1 MFSGS
6 ASRPS
11 TGGNAGRHPRSGD
24 GCART
29 EGATV
34 AFFQSNHE
42 GEIVERLQ
50 AAKRRFDGIVIN
62 PAAYT
67 HTSVAVRDALLY
79 CGLPAIE
86 VATSATPP
94 AGRISGRS
102 PWSKTWSS
110 AGSAASAG
118 TVHPP
123 LLALLRHLRREG
135 SVGGLIDRVVRL
147 LRPCGNAAWSLS
159 LRPGSRTFAT

>member
-1 MFSGS
+1 VKGRRTIRILFVDGPNLNVLGE
-6 ASRPS
+6 REPS
-11 TGGNAGRHPRSGD
+11 VYGKETLADIRQAVTAA
-24 GCART
+24 ARA

-50 AAKRRFDGIVIN
+50 AAKRNFDGVAIN

-79 CGLPAIE
+79 SGLPAVE
-86 VATSATPP
+86 VHLSNP
-94 AGRISGRS
+94 AGREGFRKVSFIEDVVVGRICGFGGYGY
-102 PWSKTWSS
+102 TL
-110 AGSAASAG
+110 A
-118 TVHPP
+118 

-135 SVGGLIDRVVRL
+135 DRGR
-147 LRPCGNAAWSLS
+147 A
-159 LRPGSRTFAT
+159 